1 MSKVNERL
9 LTVLLLLLMVSAVQ
23 YIMVDKTNVIR
34 CQHPPRAYWIDVVDS
49 NVEVYTEDDKLIG
62 VVPLEGQLDSLIT
75 ADNE

>member
-9 LTVLLLLLMVSAVQ
+9 LTVLLLLLMVSAIQ
-23 YIMVDKTNVIR
+23 YIMVDKRNIVN